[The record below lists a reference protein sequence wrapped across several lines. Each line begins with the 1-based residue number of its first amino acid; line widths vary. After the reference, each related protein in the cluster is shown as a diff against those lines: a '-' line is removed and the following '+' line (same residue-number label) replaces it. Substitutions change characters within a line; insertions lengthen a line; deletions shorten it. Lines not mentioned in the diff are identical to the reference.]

1 MNYLFLFDKGFMT
14 LFPLLDFEE
23 YVWKQHN
30 TTVLWETDNQL
41 PNNSIACYVD
51 KDEQD
56 ITDYYNLLI
65 NKTEELMS
73 SKVDNTKTH

>member
-30 TTVLWETDNQL
+30 LPVIWETDNEL
-41 PNNSIACYVD
+41 PNNSMICYVD
-51 KDEQD
+51 KKAQD